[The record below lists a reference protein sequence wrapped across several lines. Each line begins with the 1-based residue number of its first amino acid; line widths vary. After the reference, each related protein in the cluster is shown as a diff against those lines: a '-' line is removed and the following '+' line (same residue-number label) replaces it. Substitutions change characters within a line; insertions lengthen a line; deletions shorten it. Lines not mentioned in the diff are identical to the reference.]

1 MSQQRLDEK
10 TLENLTQIFY
20 KWCVRVEFEYKAN
33 NSHSDVMVL
42 IAKKNQKRELF
53 RVQKTYKRNSFP
65 PKPNEH
71 SYSVRYTVIKC
82 GKVIAD
88 VTVKDTDAEY
98 LTDFPER
105 ELYMLLN
112 RKRIRQQEAATCL
125 GNAFIKALR
134 DEQQLKIK

>member
-1 MSQQRLDEK
+1 MTQKRLDK
-10 TLENLTQIFY
+10 FTTADLKQRFFNY
-20 KWCVRVEFEYKAN
+20 CVRVEFEYKAN
-33 NSHSDVMVL
+33 NNHSDVTVL
-42 IAKKNQKRELF
+42 IAKKNQNQELF
-53 RVQKTYKRNSFP
+53 RVQKTYKRNRFSS
-65 PKPNEH
+65 KLDEH
-71 SYSVRYTVIKC
+71 RYTVTKY